1 MTLWNGCRI
10 GLAAVLGLAMS
21 AGSGLAGEEKISRED
36 LPKAI
41 RKAVAEKF
49 PKAKIRG
56 VSNEVEHGKTTFEVE
71 MTIKDRSVDA
81 VFNAKGK
88 LLEIEKE
95 IPVSKL
101 PKKVREEIAEHF
113 PGAKIEKA
121 EAVLRGGGD
130 HGPVVY
136 EVDLEAVLT
145 RDGKIVRGHEEE
157 ADEEEEHEHHA
168 AEGKKEHK
176 GHGEASCECCAKGE
190 ECKECKKKEHDDR
203 DDDDDDDA
211 EKHEHHAKG
220 EHKGHGETHAKDH
233 KGHGEAHA
241 KGKKEHEDR
250 DDDDDDDD
258 AEMHEHHAKGEH
270 KGHGEAHAKD
280 HKGHGDAKS
289 KGEKHDDDD
298 DDDDDR

>member
-1 MTLWNGCRI
+1 MTKWNGCRI

-36 LPKAI
+36 LPKAV

-56 VSNEVEHGKTTFEVE
+56 VSKEVEDGKTTFEVE
-71 MTIKDRSVDA
+71 MTIGDRSVDA
-81 VFNAKGK
+81 VFNPKGK
-88 LLEIEKE
+88 VLEIEKQ

-121 EAVLRGGGD
+121 EAVTRGD

-145 RDGKIVRGHEEE
+145 ADGKVVRG
-157 ADEEEEHEHHA
+157 DEDDDDDDDAEKHEHHA
-168 AEGKKEHK
+168 KGGEKGEHK
-176 GHGEASCECCAKGE
+176 GHGEASCACCAKGE
-190 ECKECKKKEHDDR
+190 ECEECKKKEHEDR

-211 EKHEHHAKG
+211 EKHEHHAI
-220 EHKGHGETHAKDH
+220 
-233 KGHGEAHA
+233 
-241 KGKKEHEDR
+241 R
-250 DDDDDDDD
+250 
-258 AEMHEHHAKGEH
+258 
-270 KGHGEAHAKD
+270 
-280 HKGHGDAKS
+280 S
-289 KGEKHDDDD
+289 FI
-298 DDDDDR
+298 RCRRP

>member
-1 MTLWNGCRI
+1 MTQWNGCRI

-36 LPKAI
+36 LPKAV

-56 VSNEVEHGKTTFEVE
+56 VSKEVEHGKTTFEVE

-88 LLEIEKE
+88 VLEIEKE

-101 PKKVREEIAEHF
+101 PRKVREELEEHF

-121 EAVLRGGGD
+121 EAVTRGE

-145 RDGKIVRGHEEE
+145 ADGKIVRGHEE

-176 GHGEASCECCAKGE
+176 GHGEASCACCAKGE
-190 ECKECKKKEHDDR
+190 SSCKECKKHHDDR

-211 EKHEHHAKG
+211 EEHEHHAKAG
-220 EHKGHGETHAKDH
+220 EKHEHKGHGEA
-233 KGHGEAHA
+233 
-241 KGKKEHEDR
+241 
-250 DDDDDDDD
+250 
-258 AEMHEHHAKGEH
+258 HAKGEH
-270 KGHGEAHAKD
+270 KGHGEAHAKGKKQHD
-280 HKGHGDAKS
+280 DRDDDDDDDDDDAEEHEHHAKAGAKEKHEHKGHGDAKS
-289 KGEKHDDDD
+289 KGEKHDHDDD
-298 DDDDDR
+298 EDDDR

>member
-1 MTLWNGCRI
+1 MTKWNGCRI

-36 LPKAI
+36 LPKAV

-56 VSNEVEHGKTTFEVE
+56 VSKEVEDGKTPFEVE
-71 MTIKDRSVDA
+71 MTIGDRSVDA
-81 VFNAKGK
+81 VFNPKGK
-88 LLEIEKE
+88 VLEIEKQ
-95 IPVSKL
+95 IPVAKL
-101 PKKVREEIAEHF
+101 PKKLREKIAEHF

-145 RDGKIVRGHEEE
+145 ADGKVVR
-157 ADEEEEHEHHA
+157 D
-168 AEGKKEHK
+168 
-176 GHGEASCECCAKGE
+176 
-190 ECKECKKKEHDDR
+190 

-220 EHKGHGETHAKDH
+220 EHKGHGEAHAKGEH
-233 KGHGEAHA
+233 KSHGEAHE
-241 KGKKEHEDR
+241 KGKKKEHDDR

-258 AEMHEHHAKGEH
+258 DAEKHEHHAKAGEKH
-270 KGHGEAHAKD
+270 E
-280 HKGHGDAKS
+280 HKGHGDAKG

-298 DDDDDR
+298 DDDR